1 MFESREQKQINKV
14 VESLNEVI
22 VALRAEREQL
32 MLVKREVEYLQ
43 SLCERLNNAPFM
55 KDVEVR

>member
-1 MFESREQKQINKV
+1 MLDNRKLDKIEK
-14 VESLNEVI
+14 SLTEVTI
-22 VALRAEREQL
+22 SIRQYGEQL